1 MSAMLQEDVQHAAR
15 RVIIEDAGISG
26 QLCNSLAEKLA
37 AAKPVS
43 WRGKGDL
50 PQYSWAGPP
59 LRGSWLVLDLW
70 SGYSGLCI
78 ALLSLGVHFYALA
91 ADTDPVCRAC
101 AQESMPQI
109 VHVDAVEHVQAR
121 VLRAILRRR
130 RFRGIIVG
138 GGSPCQGNSSLNSA
152 RAGLGDQ
159 RSLQPSLLARLVRD
173 LEAEELC
180 QDLQVVAFLENVA
193 SMPPDVC
200 AQYDTW
206 MRSSPVQVNAA
217 SCGWVQRR
225 RFFWLACR
233 GRGLHDALPPPADW
247 AWVPAA
253 GVVPELRY
261 EGKKPIPAS
270 VMWADGFQPIF
281 DPMQVLQSGGA
292 GAMHTFTR
300 EFYHPRDRIAH
311 VSPAAAQRFE
321 EDAQRFPPGA
331 YEEQNLVWKRDQWRQ
346 LLPAERAQL
355 LGVPP
360 AAVAAVR
367 GPEPTRVQTQNS
379 LLGNGFHLPSLVA
392 ILLLLPALLEAK
404 MTRSPLSPDFELKAR
419 IQGTIWEPD
428 RLDKFPG
435 LLSGQ
440 QVVLEMQHCFHD
452 LDVPAELWLDVSRR
466 LEHCQLPRLQAYT
479 AWRRLC
485 GEPWQS
491 LGPTSILAR
500 DRTRIFAGLSG
511 QRYASSSSKG
521 LDHLLPPGLGPERHM
536 AAALQQPSPFRPQKW
551 PEPDVEFVVNTLA
564 IWQDHL
570 PGLASR
576 LRDILRSVTTAIS
589 PLELYL
595 QRFRC
600 SSAKHV
606 ATEKRPAFVSC
617 LTALLRWPDTEHGR
631 HLLLGYPIV
640 GEVAPSGVFRE
651 VTQTDKCQVD
661 SWLGDPAAE
670 AVDALVRSK
679 PPKHADAILKI
690 TQEEQRKGFCGPLV
704 SRATMDN
711 LYGRGGWKPLERFLI
726 VQSCG
731 KQRVIDNGRKTGHN
745 RHTILSETI
754 STTSVDFI
762 ASTAR
767 MVTQELQSTHP
778 QPCGQIEWLQLR
790 IGTDDLPD
798 AYRGLPVCEEHLR
811 YSVVAVYIPDLG
823 WRFTTL
829 WGLAYGLESAVVAFN
844 RFPLLGVA
852 MARRCLLG
860 FAAAYFDDELSVE
873 FRRDHDVTQRAVQLV
888 FTLMG
893 AKPQPA
899 KSFRP
904 ACNRHYLGTSVHTG
918 DTFTAGFVRFQ
929 PKSTTTWKVTQRLKE
944 IQFTKTLHRD
954 AAGKL
959 RGDVNLL
966 WSMCAGHVGKLAG
979 PILTEKQTSDDPHL
993 SPLQVWTLHLLEE
1006 IIFHAE
1012 PRDVYVMGN
1021 PKQNVVVYSDAS
1033 FENGVLRLGWVIFH
1047 PHHHTIGGSCD
1058 VPSSTLASWAPRKQQ
1073 IYPGETICGLI
1084 VPFLHPAYFRS
1095 QDVTWYIDNEAAT
1108 SSLVRGASRQA
1119 DVHMIAQFSQV
1130 ILYKLG
1136 ARTWWE
1142 WIDSASNPSDG
1153 LSRLGIHDP
1162 WTAAQGWDIQEYD
1175 FPTQLLPASFLSS
1188 FAALVT

>member
-233 GRGLHDALPPPADW
+233 GRGLHDALPPPEDW

-485 GEPWQS
+485 GEPWQL

-576 LRDILRSVTTAIS
+576 QRDILRSVTTAIS

-606 ATEKRPAFVSC
+606 ATENRPAFVSC
-617 LTALLRWPDTEHGR
+617 LTALLRWPDTEQGR

-754 STTSVDFI
+754 STTSVDLYCI
-762 ASTAR
+762 HRSHGDAGASEHSPSAMWSDWMAPATDRNWWSTWCIQGAPSLWRTSPLFSGGSLHPWPWMEIHYPLGFSLWSWISCGSIQQVSTPRGGYGSEMLAGFCGGLFWWWTLSRISTWSWCYTACC
-767 MVTQELQSTHP
+767 TACFHFDGGKAPTCQKLPTCLQSTLLGH
-778 QPCGQIEWLQLR
+778 
-790 IGTDDLPD
+790 IGAHWWHVHCRLCSLSTEVDND
-798 AYRGLPVCEEHLR
+798 
-811 YSVVAVYIPDLG
+811 
-823 WRFTTL
+823 
-829 WGLAYGLESAVVAFN
+829 LESDSA
-844 RFPLLGVA
+844 
-852 MARRCLLG
+852 
-860 FAAAYFDDELSVE
+860 
-873 FRRDHDVTQRAVQLV
+873 
-888 FTLMG
+888 
-893 AKPQPA
+893 
-899 KSFRP
+899 
-904 ACNRHYLGTSVHTG
+904 
-918 DTFTAGFVRFQ
+918 
-929 PKSTTTWKVTQRLKE
+929 
-944 IQFTKTLHRD
+944 
-954 AAGKL
+954 
-959 RGDVNLL
+959 
-966 WSMCAGHVGKLAG
+966 
-979 PILTEKQTSDDPHL
+979 
-993 SPLQVWTLHLLEE
+993 LE
-1006 IIFHAE
+1006 
-1012 PRDVYVMGN
+1012 GN
-1021 PKQNVVVYSDAS
+1021 P
-1033 FENGVLRLGWVIFH
+1033 
-1047 PHHHTIGGSCD
+1047 
-1058 VPSSTLASWAPRKQQ
+1058 
-1073 IYPGETICGLI
+1073 
-1084 VPFLHPAYFRS
+1084 
-1095 QDVTWYIDNEAAT
+1095 
-1108 SSLVRGASRQA
+1108 
-1119 DVHMIAQFSQV
+1119 VHQ
-1130 ILYKLG
+1130 
-1136 ARTWWE
+1136 
-1142 WIDSASNPSDG
+1142 
-1153 LSRLGIHDP
+1153 DP
-1162 WTAAQGWDIQEYD
+1162 WPWC
-1175 FPTQLLPASFLSS
+1175 SR
-1188 FAALVT
+1188 